1 MIRIGKPTKN
11 LLSFL
16 FLDHFSRKPEGYFSW
31 VMLRRITPPVSSAR
45 IRNIPGTSQHAAG
58 NQAAAR
64 CLFAGQWLSRAEN
77 GHLLHIFWP
86 YGRLPSF

>member
-31 VMLRRITPPVSSAR
+31 VMLRRITPPISSAR
-45 IRNIPGTSQHAAG
+45 IRNTPGT
-58 NQAAAR
+58 
-64 CLFAGQWLSRAEN
+64 L
-77 GHLLHIFWP
+77 
-86 YGRLPSF
+86 